1 MRRKVED
8 SLTPEDGDKGQVTM
22 QPEKRWGRSLATISN
37 LTIITNTNT
46 N

>member
-1 MRRKVED
+1 
-8 SLTPEDGDKGQVTM
+8 VTM